1 MRNTE
6 LNDGTST
13 GESPEKIFLDNF
25 GGFWV
30 TDKEVNTSFERKVES
45 APPPKKK
52 VLVSQLSFVNG
63 VKTIINHTTFES
75 PSGERGLRKHGQ
87 ILVCKKCNW
96 EDEKIAKHI
105 VPTALSYA

>member
-1 MRNTE
+1 MTSPLLFQKHAFPSVWFKSLRNTE

-75 PSGERGLRKHGQ
+75 PSGESGLLKQGQ
-87 ILVCKKCNW
+87 I
-96 EDEKIAKHI
+96 
-105 VPTALSYA
+105 